1 MSAPVNV
8 DQGPD
13 GLWWSRISG
22 HPKKPCMIAFNFRPR
37 LLDGLKTISRE
48 SLFADFYAGLTVGI
62 IALPLAM
69 AFAIGSGV
77 KPEAGITTA
86 IVAGFLISALGG
98 TRLAVGGPTGAF
110 IVIVYGI
117 VDRYGVANLIICT
130 LMAGVM
136 LMAMGFFRLGGLI
149 RFVPQPVIVGFT
161 NGIAVLIFL
170 AQIRDFLG
178 LRVDRVP
185 AEFFSMMKTLGGHL
199 DTAQWPAIVMSVLSL
214 LLLRLWPKAWSR
226 VAPATVL
233 LLIGTTAAVA
243 LLGLPVETI
252 GTRFGGIPRALPMPA
267 FPEVS
272 LAQVRDLIVPAF
284 TIALL
289 AAIES
294 LLCAVVA
301 DKMTQDKHDANQELL
316 AQGIANFASGLFGGI
331 PATGAIAR
339 TTANIKSGAVSPVAG
354 MIHAVVLL
362 LVILIAAPLAKNVPL
377 AALSAILMSVA
388 IDMGEWRVFTTF
400 HAFSFTRNLKLFS
413 VFFVTVI
420 FDLTIAVELGMLIS
434 ALILI
439 AHIAEVTEVKR
450 VKAREPGIAHF
461 QAFGSLFFGAADKL
475 EALLEKEPDETV
487 VMLDLTHVIYMD
499 TTAYTTLET
508 LHDHL
513 AKRRHTLILYGAP
526 DQPRR
531 TLQALVPVLGQE
543 NLLPDRESAF
553 ARARVLL
560 GDGAA
565 SAPLRGVERRA
576 TGD

>member
-1 MSAPVNV
+1 
-8 DQGPD
+8 
-13 GLWWSRISG
+13 
-22 HPKKPCMIAFNFRPR
+22 MIRLQFRPR
-37 LLDGLKTISRE
+37 LIDSLRSVTRE
-48 SLFADFYAGLTVGI
+48 SFFADLSAGLTVGI

-98 TRLAVGGPTGAF
+98 TRLAIGGPTGAF

-117 VDRYGVANLIICT
+117 VDRYGVQNLILCT
-130 LMAGVM
+130 LMAGAM
-136 LMAMGFFRLGGLI
+136 LVAMGVFRLGGLI

-161 NGIAVLIFL
+161 NGIAVLIFI

-178 LRVDRVP
+178 LRVEKVP
-185 AEFFSMMKTLGGHL
+185 AEFFSMVRVLTSHL
-199 DTAQWPAIVMSVLSL
+199 DTAQVSAIAMSAAGL
-214 LLLRLWPKAWSR
+214 LLLRLWPKDWAR
-226 VAPATVL
+226 IAPPAVVL
-233 LLIGTTAAVA
+233 LVFTTATTAIFA
-243 LLGLPVETI
+243 LPVETI
-252 GTRFGGIPRALPMPA
+252 GSRFGGIPRSLPTPA
-267 FPEVS
+267 WPDVS
-272 LAQVRDLIVPAF
+272 IEQLRDLIVPAF

-301 DKMTQDKHDANQELL
+301 DKMTQDKHDANQELI

-339 TTANIKSGAVSPVAG
+339 TTANIKSGGASPIAG
-354 MIHAVVLL
+354 IVHAVVLL
-362 LVILIAAPLAKNVPL
+362 LIVLIAAPLAKSVPL

-388 IDMGEWRVFTTF
+388 IDMGDWRVFKDF
-400 HAFSFTRNLKLFS
+400 PGYSFTRNLKLFS

-450 VKAREPGIAHF
+450 TGTREPGIAHF
-461 QAFGSLFFGAADKL
+461 RAFGSLFFGAADKL
-475 EALLEKEPDETV
+475 EALLEREPDETV
-487 VMLDLTHVIYMD
+487 VILDLSHVIYMD
-499 TTAYTTLET
+499 TTALAAIET
-508 LHDHL
+508 LHERLARRDHAL
-513 AKRRHTLILYGAP
+513 LLYGAP
-526 DQPRR
+526 EQPARV
-531 TLQALVPVLGQE
+531 LQSLAGVLGSA

-553 ARARVLL
+553 VRARTLL
-560 GDGAA
+560 IAA
-565 SAPLRGVERRA
+565 AGPGVEPPPTRELSETSRSGA
-576 TGD
+576 

>member
-1 MSAPVNV
+1 MVH
-8 DQGPD
+8 
-13 GLWWSRISG
+13 L
-22 HPKKPCMIAFNFRPR
+22 KFKPR
-37 LLDGLKTISRE
+37 LLEALRTLTQASMM
-48 SLFADFYAGLTVGI
+48 ADLSAGLTVGI

-98 TRLAVGGPTGAF
+98 TRLAIGGPTGAF

-130 LMAGVM
+130 LMAGAM
-136 LMAMGFFRLGGLI
+136 LVAMGLLRLGGLI

-170 AQIRDFLG
+170 AQVRDFLG
-178 LRVDRVP
+178 LQVAKVP
-185 AEFFSMMKTLGGHL
+185 AEFFSMVRTLASALH
-199 DTAQWPAIVMSVLSL
+199 TAQIPAILMAGAGLVM
-214 LLLRLWPKAWSR
+214 LRMWPKAWTR
-226 VAPATVL
+226 TAPPTVILLVVA
-233 LLIGTTAAVA
+233 TAATA

-252 GTRFGGIPRALPMPA
+252 GSRFGGIPRALPLPVL
-267 FPEVS
+267 PEVT
-272 LAQVRDLIVPAF
+272 LAHLRDLIVPAF

-301 DKMTQDKHDANQELL
+301 DKMTQDRHDANQELM
-316 AQGIANFASGLFGGI
+316 AQGLANFASGIFGGI

-339 TTANIKSGAVSPVAG
+339 TTANIRSGAASPLAG

-362 LVILIAAPLAKNVPL
+362 LIILIAAPLARSVPL

-388 IDMGEWRVFTTF
+388 IDMGEWEVFRTF
-400 HAFSFTRNLKLFS
+400 HQYGFARNLKLFS

-439 AHIAEVTEVKR
+439 AHIAEVTEVER
-450 VKAREPGIAHF
+450 VESKEPGVAHF
-461 QAFGSLFFGAADKL
+461 RAFGSLFFGAADKL

-487 VMLDLTHVIYMD
+487 VLLDLSHVIYMD
-499 TTAYTTLET
+499 TTAFTTLEA
-508 LHDHL
+508 LHDRL
-513 AKRRHTLILYGAP
+513 AARNHTLVLYGAP
-526 DQPRR
+526 PQPARVLR
-531 TLQALVPVLGQE
+531 SLLPVLGE
-543 NLLPDRESAF
+543 ANLVETREAAVER
-553 ARARVLL
+553 ARALV
-560 GDGAA
+560 AA
-565 SAPLRGVERRA
+565 AA
-576 TGD
+576 

>member
-1 MSAPVNV
+1 
-8 DQGPD
+8 
-13 GLWWSRISG
+13 
-22 HPKKPCMIAFNFRPR
+22 MIRPSFRPR
-37 LLDGLKTISRE
+37 ALEAFRE
-48 SLFADFYAGLTVGI
+48 VTRASFFADLSAGLTVGI

-98 TRLAVGGPTGAF
+98 TRLAIGGPTGAF

-117 VDRYGVANLIICT
+117 VDRYGVANLVICT
-130 LMAGVM
+130 LMAGAM

-178 LRVDRVP
+178 LRVEKVP
-185 AEFFSMMKTLGGHL
+185 AEFFSMVRTLVTHL
-199 DTAQWPAIVMSVLSL
+199 DTAQWPAIVMSVAGLA
-214 LLLRLWPKAWSR
+214 LLRLWPKAWAR
-226 VAPATVL
+226 LAPPTVIL
-233 LLIGTTAAVA
+233 LVLTTAVTA
-243 LLGLPVETI
+243 LASLPVETI
-252 GTRFGGIPRALPMPA
+252 GSRFGGIPQALPMPTL
-267 FPEVS
+267 PPIT
-272 LAQVRDLIVPAF
+272 LAQLRDLIVPAF

-301 DKMTQDKHDANQELL
+301 DKMTQDKHDANQELM

-339 TTANIKSGAVSPVAG
+339 TTANIKSGALSPIAG

-362 LVILIAAPLAKNVPL
+362 LIILIAAPLAKSVPL

-388 IDMGEWRVFTTF
+388 IDMGEWEVFRTF
-400 HAFSFTRNLKLFS
+400 HNYSFTRNLKLFS

-420 FDLTIAVELGMLIS
+420 FDLTIAVELGMLVS

-439 AHIAEVTEVKR
+439 AHIAEVTEVRRTKT
-450 VKAREPGIAHF
+450 REPGIAHF
-461 QAFGSLFFGAADKL
+461 EAFGSLFFGAAEKL

-487 VMLDLTHVIYMD
+487 VMLDLSHVIYMD
-499 TTAYTTLET
+499 TTAYSALET
-508 LHDHL
+508 LHDRL
-513 AKRRHTLILYGAP
+513 ARRNHTLVLYGAP
-526 DQPRR
+526 PQPHRV
-531 TLQALVPVLGQE
+531 LQSMLPILGSE
-543 NLLPDRESAF
+543 NLLPDRAAAF
-553 ARARVLL
+553 ARARSVL
-560 GDGAA
+560 AA
-565 SAPLRGVERRA
+565 TAA
-576 TGD
+576 

>member
-1 MSAPVNV
+1 LVH
-8 DQGPD
+8 
-13 GLWWSRISG
+13 L
-22 HPKKPCMIAFNFRPR
+22 KFKPR
-37 LLDGLKTISRE
+37 LFEALRSITRATF
-48 SLFADFYAGLTVGI
+48 FADLSAGLTVGI

-98 TRLAVGGPTGAF
+98 TRVAVGGPTGAF

-117 VDRYGVANLIICT
+117 VDRYGVANLVICT
-130 LMAGVM
+130 LMAGAM
-136 LMAMGFFRLGGLI
+136 LVAMGFFRLGGLI

-178 LRVDRVP
+178 LRVEKVP
-185 AEFFSMMKTLGGHL
+185 AEFFSMVRTLASHL
-199 DTAQWPAIVMSVLSL
+199 DTAQLPAIAMSVTGL
-214 LLLRLWPKAWSR
+214 LMLRLWPKAWAR
-226 VAPATVL
+226 TAPATVIL
-233 LLIGTTAAVA
+233 LVVATGATA

-252 GTRFGGIPRALPMPA
+252 GSRFGGIPRALPMPVL
-267 FPEVS
+267 PEVT
-272 LAQVRDLIVPAF
+272 LAHLRDLIVPAF

-301 DKMTQDKHDANQELL
+301 DKMTRDRHDANQELM

-339 TTANIKSGAVSPVAG
+339 TTANIKSGALTPLAG

-362 LVILIAAPLAKNVPL
+362 LIILIAAPLAKSVPL

-388 IDMGEWRVFTTF
+388 IDMGEWEVFRTF
-400 HAFSFTRNLKLFS
+400 HQHSFTRNLKLFS

-420 FDLTIAVELGMLIS
+420 FDLTVAVELGMLIS

-439 AHIAEVTEVKR
+439 AHIAEVTEVER
-450 VKAREPGIAHF
+450 VETQEPGIAHF
-461 QAFGSLFFGAADKL
+461 RAFGSLFFGAADKL

-487 VMLDLTHVIYMD
+487 VLLDLSHVIYMD
-499 TTAYTTLET
+499 TTAFTTLEA
-508 LHDHL
+508 LHARLKDRNHAL
-513 AKRRHTLILYGAP
+513 VLYGAP
-526 DQPRR
+526 PQPRR
-531 TLQALVPVLGQE
+531 ILQSFLPVLGAE
-543 NLLPDRESAF
+543 NLVADRAAAF
-553 ARARVLL
+553 ARAAEIQSVLESE
-560 GDGAA
+560 A
-565 SAPLRGVERRA
+565 
-576 TGD
+576 

>member
-1 MSAPVNV
+1 
-8 DQGPD
+8 
-13 GLWWSRISG
+13 
-22 HPKKPCMIAFNFRPR
+22 MIHLKFRPR
-37 LLDGLKTISRE
+37 LVDTLKTLTRA
-48 SLFADFYAGLTVGI
+48 SLLADLSAGLTVGI

-98 TRLAVGGPTGAF
+98 TRVAVGGPTGAF

-130 LMAGVM
+130 LMAGAM
-136 LMAMGFFRLGGLI
+136 LVAMGFFRLGGLI

-178 LRVDRVP
+178 LRVDKVP
-185 AEFFSMMKTLGGHL
+185 AEFFSMVKTLGSHL
-199 DTAQWPAIVMSVLSL
+199 DTASWPAIAMSVMGL

-226 VAPATVL
+226 VAPATVVL
-233 LLIGTTAAVA
+233 LVIATAATALIGV
-243 LLGLPVETI
+243 PVETI
-252 GTRFGGIPRALPMPA
+252 GSRFGGIPRSLPMPGL
-267 FPEVS
+267 PEVT
-272 LAQVRDLIVPAF
+272 LAQLRDLIVPAF

-301 DKMTQDKHDANQELL
+301 DKMTQEKHDANQELM
-316 AQGIANFASGLFGGI
+316 AQGIANIASGLFGGI

-339 TTANIKSGAVSPVAG
+339 TTANIKSGALTPIAG

-362 LVILIAAPLAKNVPL
+362 TIILIAAPLARSVPL

-388 IDMGEWRVFTTF
+388 IDMGEWDVFRTF
-400 HAFSFTRNLKLFS
+400 HKHSFTRNLKLFS
-413 VFFVTVI
+413 VFFVTVV

-439 AHIAEVTEVKR
+439 AHIAEVTKVER
-450 VKAREPGIAHF
+450 VAAREPGIAHF
-461 QAFGSLFFGAADKL
+461 AAFGSLFFGAADKL

-487 VMLDLTHVIYMD
+487 VMLDLSHVIYMD
-499 TTAYTTLET
+499 TTAFAALET
-508 LHDHL
+508 LHERL
-513 AKRRHTLILYGAP
+513 EKRRHSLILYGAP
-526 DQPRR
+526 EQPARV
-531 TLQALVPVLGQE
+531 LKSLLPVLGE
-543 NLLPDRESAF
+543 ANLLPNRESAF
-553 ARARVLL
+553 RRARVLL
-560 GDGAA
+560 GEQTPT
-565 SAPLRGVERRA
+565 SAL
-576 TGD
+576 

>member
-1 MSAPVNV
+1 
-8 DQGPD
+8 
-13 GLWWSRISG
+13 
-22 HPKKPCMIAFNFRPR
+22 MIRFSFRPR
-37 LLDGLKTISRE
+37 LVDALKTVTRS
-48 SLFADFYAGLTVGI
+48 SFLADLSAGLTVGI

-77 KPEAGITTA
+77 KPEAGIITA

-98 TRLAVGGPTGAF
+98 TSVAVGGPTGAF

-117 VDRYGVANLIICT
+117 VDRYGVANLVICT
-130 LMAGVM
+130 LMAGAM
-136 LMAMGFFRLGGLI
+136 LMAMGFLRMGGLI

-178 LRVDRVP
+178 LRVEKVP
-185 AEFFSMMKTLGGHL
+185 AEFFSMVETVVAHL
-199 DTAQWPAIVMSVLSL
+199 HTARFPAIALSVAGL
-214 LLLRLWPKAWSR
+214 LLLRLWPRAWAR
-226 VAPATVL
+226 NAPPAVVL
-233 LLIGTTAAVA
+233 LILATATTA

-252 GTRFGGIPRALPMPA
+252 GSRFGGIPRSLPLPA

-272 LAQVRDLIVPAF
+272 LAQLRDLIVPAF

-339 TTANIKSGAVSPVAG
+339 TTANIRSGAVSPIAG

-362 LVILIAAPLAKNVPL
+362 LIIFIAAPLATSVPL

-388 IDMGEWRVFTTF
+388 IDMGEWKVFLTF
-400 HAFSFTRNLKLFS
+400 HHYQFTRNLKLFS
-413 VFFVTVI
+413 VFFVTVV

-450 VKAREPGIAHF
+450 VGTREPGIAHF
-461 QAFGSLFFGAADKL
+461 HAFGSLFFGAADKL
-475 EALLEKEPDETV
+475 EALLEREPDETV
-487 VMLDLTHVIYMD
+487 VMLDLSHVIYMD
-499 TTAYTTLET
+499 TTAYTALET
-508 LHDHL
+508 LHERVV
-513 AKRRHTLILYGAP
+513 RRQHTLILYGAP
-526 DQPRR
+526 DQPARV
-531 TLQALVPVLGQE
+531 LQSLLPVLGEE
-543 NLLPDRESAF
+543 NLLPDRPSAF
-553 ARARVLL
+553 RRAKVVLE
-560 GDGAA
+560 GGAVV
-565 SAPLRGVERRA
+565 GVEPVIERRA
-576 TGD
+576 ARPRS

>member
-1 MSAPVNV
+1 
-8 DQGPD
+8 
-13 GLWWSRISG
+13 
-22 HPKKPCMIAFNFRPR
+22 MIHLKFRPR
-37 LLDGLKTISRE
+37 LVDTFKTLTRA
-48 SLFADFYAGLTVGI
+48 SLLADLSAGLTVGI

-77 KPEAGITTA
+77 KPEAGIITA
-86 IVAGFLISALGG
+86 IVAGFLVSALGG
-98 TRLAVGGPTGAF
+98 TKLAVGGPTGAF

-117 VDRYGVANLIICT
+117 VDRYGVANLVICT
-130 LMAGVM
+130 LMAGAM

-178 LRVDRVP
+178 LKVEKVP
-185 AEFFSMMKTLGGHL
+185 AEFFSMAETLFGNLH
-199 DTAQWPAIVMSVLSL
+199 TAHWPAILMSVSGLA
-214 LLLRLWPKAWSR
+214 LLRLWPKAWAR
-226 VAPATVL
+226 RAPATVI
-233 LLIGTTAAVA
+233 LLIVATALTAVV
-243 LLGLPVETI
+243 GLPLETI
-252 GTRFGGIPRALPMPA
+252 GSRFGGIPRSLPAPGL
-267 FPEVS
+267 PEIT
-272 LAQVRDLIVPAF
+272 LAQLRDLIVPAF

-301 DKMTQDKHDANQELL
+301 DKMTRDKHDANQELM
-316 AQGIANFASGLFGGI
+316 AQGIANVASGLFGGI

-339 TTANIKSGAVSPVAG
+339 TTANIKSGALTPIAG

-362 LVILIAAPLAKNVPL
+362 IIILIAAPLAKSVPL

-388 IDMGEWRVFTTF
+388 IDMGEWSVFRTF
-400 HAFSFTRNLKLFS
+400 PRYSFTRNLKLFS

-450 VKAREPGIAHF
+450 VGAREQGIAHF
-461 QAFGSLFFGAADKL
+461 RAFGSLFFGAAEKL

-499 TTAYTTLET
+499 TTAFTALET

-513 AKRRHTLILYGAP
+513 SRRDHTLILYGAP
-526 DQPRR
+526 AQPERI
-531 TLQALVPVLGQE
+531 LQSLLPVLGAE

-553 ARARVLL
+553 RRARMLL
-560 GDGAA
+560 GDQTAA
-565 SAPLRGVERRA
+565 AETVAERRA
-576 TGD
+576 AVKAPTPALS

>member
-1 MSAPVNV
+1 
-8 DQGPD
+8 
-13 GLWWSRISG
+13 
-22 HPKKPCMIAFNFRPR
+22 MIHLKFRPR
-37 LLDGLKTISRE
+37 LVDTLKTLNRGTF
-48 SLFADFYAGLTVGI
+48 LADLSAGLTVGI

-98 TRLAVGGPTGAF
+98 TKLAIGGPTGAF

-117 VDRYGVANLIICT
+117 VDRYGVANLVICT
-130 LMAGVM
+130 LMAGAM

-178 LRVDRVP
+178 LRVEKVP
-185 AEFFSMMKTLGGHL
+185 AEFFSMAATLFGHL
-199 DTAQWPAIVMSVLSL
+199 GTAQGPAIVMSVTGL
-214 LLLRLWPKAWSR
+214 LLLRLWPKSWAR
-226 VAPATVL
+226 KAPATVIL
-233 LLIGTTAAVA
+233 LVAATAVTA
-243 LLGLPVETI
+243 LANLPVETI
-252 GTRFGGIPRALPMPA
+252 GSRFGGIPRSLPMPVL
-267 FPEVS
+267 PQVT
-272 LAQVRDLIVPAF
+272 LAHLRDLIVPAF

-301 DKMTQDKHDANQELL
+301 DKMTRDKHDANQELM

-339 TTANIKSGAVSPVAG
+339 TTANIKSGAHTPIAG
-354 MIHAVVLL
+354 MVHAVVLL
-362 LVILIAAPLAKNVPL
+362 TIILIAAPLATSVPL

-388 IDMGEWRVFTTF
+388 IDMGDWQVFRTF
-400 HAFSFTRNLKLFS
+400 HQYSFTRNLKLFS

-450 VKAREPGIAHF
+450 VGAREPGIAHF
-461 QAFGSLFFGAADKL
+461 RAFGSLFFGAAEKL

-499 TTAYTTLET
+499 TTAFTTLET

-513 AKRRHTLILYGAP
+513 AQREHTLILYGAP
-526 DQPRR
+526 EQPERI
-531 TLQALVPVLGQE
+531 LQSLLPVLGAE

-553 ARARVLL
+553 RRAKMLL
-560 GDGAA
+560 GDRTAA
-565 SAPLRGVERRA
+565 VEIVADRRA
-576 TGD
+576 GAKGTTPALS

>member
-1 MSAPVNV
+1 
-8 DQGPD
+8 
-13 GLWWSRISG
+13 
-22 HPKKPCMIAFNFRPR
+22 MIRLAFRPR
-37 LLDGLKTISRE
+37 LVETLKTLTRASF
-48 SLFADFYAGLTVGI
+48 LADLSACVTVGI

-117 VDRYGVANLIICT
+117 VDRYGVANLVICT
-130 LMAGVM
+130 LMAGAM
-136 LMAMGFFRLGGLI
+136 LLAMGFFRLGGLI

-178 LRVDRVP
+178 LRVEKVP
-185 AEFFSMMKTLGGHL
+185 AEFFSMVKTLGSHL
-199 DTAQWPAIVMSVLSL
+199 DTAQWPAIVMSVASL
-214 LLLRLWPKAWSR
+214 LVLRLWPKAWAR

-233 LLIGTTAAVA
+233 LLIVTTAATA
-243 LLGLPVETI
+243 LVGLPVETI
-252 GTRFGGIPRALPMPA
+252 GSRFGGIPRSLPMPGL
-267 FPEVS
+267 PEIT
-272 LAQVRDLIVPAF
+272 LTQLRDLIVPAF

-301 DKMTQDKHDANQELL
+301 DKMTQDKHDANQELM
-316 AQGIANFASGLFGGI
+316 AQGIANLASGLFGGI

-339 TTANIKSGAVSPVAG
+339 TTANIRSGGLSPIAG

-362 LVILIAAPLAKNVPL
+362 LIILIAAPLAKSVPL

-388 IDMGEWRVFTTF
+388 IDMGDWKVFSTF
-400 HAFSFTRNLKLFS
+400 HNFSFTRNLKLFS

-450 VKAREPGIAHF
+450 VGTREPGIAHF
-461 QAFGSLFFGAADKL
+461 RAFGSLFFGAAEKL

-513 AKRRHTLILYGAP
+513 AKKQHTLVLYGAP
-526 DQPRR
+526 EQPARI
-531 TLQALVPVLGQE
+531 LQNLLPVLGGD
-543 NLLPDRESAF
+543 NLLPDREAAF
-553 ARARVLL
+553 RRARVVL
-560 GDGAA
+560 GSTAA
-565 SAPLRGVERRA
+565 AEPERIGERRSTRA
-576 TGD
+576 

>member
-1 MSAPVNV
+1 
-8 DQGPD
+8 
-13 GLWWSRISG
+13 
-22 HPKKPCMIAFNFRPR
+22 MIHLRFRPR
-37 LLDGLKTISRE
+37 LVETLKTVTST
-48 SLFADFYAGLTVGI
+48 SFLADLSAGLTVGI
-62 IALPLAM
+62 VALPLAM

-77 KPEAGITTA
+77 MPAAGITTA

-117 VDRYGVANLIICT
+117 VDRYGVANLVICT
-130 LMAGVM
+130 LMAGAM
-136 LMAMGFFRLGGLI
+136 LVAMGFFRLGGLI

-178 LRVDRVP
+178 LRIDKVP
-185 AEFFSMMKTLGGHL
+185 AEFFSMVRTLWSHI
-199 DTAQWPAIVMSVLSL
+199 DTVHFPALAMSITGL
-214 LLLRLWPKAWSR
+214 LLLRLWPKAWGKA
-226 VAPATVL
+226 APPNVVL
-233 LLIGTTAAVA
+233 LFAATILTA
-243 LLGLPVETI
+243 LLELPVETI
-252 GTRFGGIPRALPMPA
+252 GSRFGGIPRALPSPVL
-267 FPEVS
+267 PHVS
-272 LAQVRDLIVPAF
+272 LTQIRDLIVPAF

-301 DKMTQDKHDANQELL
+301 DKMTHDRHDANQELF

-339 TTANIKSGAVSPVAG
+339 TTANITSGAASPLSG

-362 LVILIAAPLAKNVPL
+362 LIVLTAAPLARHVPL

-388 IDMGEWRVFTTF
+388 IDMGEWNVFRSF
-400 HAFSFTRNLKLFS
+400 HNYAPTRNLKLFS

-450 VKAREPGIAHF
+450 VGTREPGIAHF
-461 QAFGSLFFGAADKL
+461 RAFGSLFFGAADKL
-475 EALLEKEPDETV
+475 EALLEREPDETV
-487 VMLDLTHVIYMD
+487 VMLDLSHVIYMD
-499 TTAYTTLET
+499 TTAFTALEV
-508 LHDHL
+508 LHERL
-513 AKRRHTLILYGAP
+513 EKRQHTLLLYGAP
-526 DQPRR
+526 EQPLRI
-531 TLQALVPVLGQE
+531 LQELLPVLGKD
-543 NLLPDRESAF
+543 NLLPGRESAF
-553 ARARVLL
+553 RRAKEILGERSRSEGEARPAT
-560 GDGAA
+560 
-565 SAPLRGVERRA
+565 ERRA
-576 TGD
+576 HPV

>member
-1 MSAPVNV
+1 
-8 DQGPD
+8 
-13 GLWWSRISG
+13 
-22 HPKKPCMIAFNFRPR
+22 MIHLKFRPR
-37 LLDGLKTISRE
+37 LVDTLRTLSRATF
-48 SLFADFYAGLTVGI
+48 LADLSAGLTVGI

-98 TRLAVGGPTGAF
+98 TRVAVGGPTGAF

-117 VDRYGVANLIICT
+117 VDRYGVANLVICT
-130 LMAGVM
+130 LMAGAM
-136 LMAMGFFRLGGLI
+136 LVAMGFFKLGGLI

-178 LRVDRVP
+178 LRVEKVP
-185 AEFFSMMKTLGGHL
+185 AEFFSMLKTLFAHL
-199 DTAQWPAIVMSVLSL
+199 DTAQWPAIAMSVSGL
-214 LLLRLWPKAWSR
+214 LLLRLWPKAWAR
-226 VAPATVL
+226 LAPPAVI
-233 LLIGTTAAVA
+233 LLIVATAITAFA
-243 LLGLPVETI
+243 GLPVETI
-252 GTRFGGIPRALPMPA
+252 GTRFGGIPRSLPIP
-267 FPEVS
+267 S
-272 LAQVRDLIVPAF
+272 LPQITLAEIRNLIVPAF

-289 AAIES
+289 GAIES

-301 DKMTQDKHDANQELL
+301 DKMTQDKHDANQELM

-339 TTANIKSGAVSPVAG
+339 TTANIRSGALTPIAG
-354 MIHAVVLL
+354 MVHAVVLL
-362 LVILIAAPLAKNVPL
+362 LIILIAAPLAKSVPL

-388 IDMGEWRVFTTF
+388 IDMGEWRVFRTF
-400 HAFSFTRNLKLFS
+400 HQYSFTRNLKLFS

-439 AHIAEVTEVKR
+439 AHIAEVTEIKR
-450 VKAREPGIAHF
+450 VGAREPGIAHF
-461 QAFGSLFFGAADKL
+461 SAFGSLFFGAAEKL

-487 VMLDLTHVIYMD
+487 VMLDLSHVIYMD
-499 TTAYTTLET
+499 TTAFTVLET
-508 LHDHL
+508 LHDRIQ
-513 AKRRHTLILYGAP
+513 KRGHSLILYGAP
-526 DQPRR
+526 EQPARV
-531 TLQALVPVLGQE
+531 LQALLPVLGKE

-553 ARARVLL
+553 RRAKALL
-560 GDGAA
+560 GEKLTE
-565 SAPLRGVERRA
+565 PILTERRA
-576 TGD
+576 AAKGPTPALS

>member
-1 MSAPVNV
+1 
-8 DQGPD
+8 
-13 GLWWSRISG
+13 
-22 HPKKPCMIAFNFRPR
+22 MIRLAFRPR
-37 LLDGLKTISRE
+37 LVETLKTLTRASF
-48 SLFADFYAGLTVGI
+48 LADLSAGVTVGI

-77 KPEAGITTA
+77 KPEAGIVTA

-130 LMAGVM
+130 LMAGAM

-178 LRVDRVP
+178 LRVNKVP
-185 AEFFSMMKTLGGHL
+185 AEFFSMVKTLTSHL
-199 DTAQWPAIVMSVLSL
+199 DTAQLPAVALSVGGL
-214 LLLRLWPKAWSR
+214 LLLRLWPRAWAKS
-226 VAPATVL
+226 APPAVL
-233 LLIGTTAAVA
+233 LLILATAATA

-252 GTRFGGIPRALPMPA
+252 GSRFGGIPRSLPMPA
-267 FPEVS
+267 LPAVS
-272 LAQVRDLIVPAF
+272 LAQLRDLIVPAF

-301 DKMTQDKHDANQELL
+301 DKMSQDKHDANQELM
-316 AQGIANFASGLFGGI
+316 AQGIANFASSLFGGI

-339 TTANIKSGAVSPVAG
+339 TTANIRSGAVSPIAG

-362 LVILIAAPLAKNVPL
+362 LIILIAAPLAKSVPL

-388 IDMGEWRVFTTF
+388 IDMGDWKVFSTF
-400 HAFSFTRNLKLFS
+400 HNFALTRNLKLFS

-420 FDLTIAVELGMLIS
+420 FDLTIAVELGMLIA
-434 ALILI
+434 ALVLI

-450 VKAREPGIAHF
+450 VGTREPGIAHF
-461 QAFGSLFFGAADKL
+461 HAFGSLFFGAAEKL

-513 AKRRHTLILYGAP
+513 AKRQHTLILYGATT
-526 DQPRR
+526 QPQRI
-531 TLQALVPVLGQE
+531 LQALLPVLGSE

-553 ARARVLL
+553 RRARVLL
-560 GDGAA
+560 GDRTAA
-565 SAPLRGVERRA
+565 EPVRVGERRSA
-576 TGD
+576 RA